1 MGRDPAGLC
10 ADGTTPPGPTSGVP
24 SAGVTGVG
32 RRTGAEGAT
41 GANAAAGTGDTGGTA
56 GEDGEDDP
64 PVPNDSP
71 NDRVGRAWI
80 VGAAGGVTS
89 AATLGGAYGGV
100 GAHAGPAAGGS
111 GACTRVAAGVGRS
124 RFARTSTSGAR
135 DVELG
140 NSSAHRTL
148 APTGIRPPQI
158 EHRARRLAPVT
169 LAGSTRKT
177 EWHSGH
183 ETFMTRQ
190 SR

>member
-1 MGRDPAGLC
+1 M
-10 ADGTTPPGPTSGVP
+10 
-24 SAGVTGVG
+24 TGVG
-32 RRTGAEGAT
+32 RRGGANGRLIAPAPNEVRFSSAAGAPTPGAT
-41 GANAAAGTGDTGGTA
+41 GAPTDGALVPADAGTTGGTT
-56 GEDGEDDP
+56 GGT
-64 PVPNDSP
+64 
-71 NDRVGRAWI
+71 
-80 VGAAGGVTS
+80 GAA
-89 AATLGGAYGGV
+89 ATTGGAYGGV
-100 GAHAGPAAGGS
+100 GAHACTTGCTIGSGGSTGVAVGIVANVLGGVGAPNGTVARTAGS
-111 GACTRVAAGVGRS
+111 GARV
-124 RFARTSTSGAR
+124 
-135 DVELG
+135 VELG